1 MNYKLKECINSEY
14 FYDISE
20 KMSSLE
26 DDVDE

>member
-1 MNYKLKECINSEY
+1 MNYKLKECIISEC
-14 FYDISE
+14 FYDIRE